1 MSSKLI
7 VKDNALINASYSLS
21 LAEQRLVLLA
31 IIEARKTNY
40 SKDYSERL
48 TVTASSYM
56 QQFNVERQS
65 AYQVLKQACE
75 RLFERR
81 FSYQEQRKKGVANIT
96 SRWVS
101 EVVYVDESAVVE
113 IVFTP
118 AVVPLITELERHFT
132 SYELEQVAG
141 LSSGY
146 AVRLYE
152 ILIAWRGVG
161 AVPKIE
167 LQQLRQQLGVEP
179 DEYQRM
185 HHFKARVL
193 DLAIKQVND
202 HTDIIAEYE
211 QHKTGRKITDI
222 SFKFKPK
229 NKAKAVKQ
237 VKLSPKQID
246 TYSSKLARLNSLG
259 SLSPS
264 GASYDEFAKIIAGEL
279 RTDEGVKK
287 YLPYL
292 LEVGF
297 NASH

>member
-161 AVPKIE
+161 AVPEME
-167 LQQLRQQLGVEP
+167 LQTLRERLGVEP
-179 DEYQRM
+179 NEYQRM

-193 DLAIKQVND
+193 DLAISQINE
-202 HTDIIAEYE
+202 HTDITARYE
-211 QHKTGRKITDI
+211 QHKTGRKITGM
-222 SFKFKPK
+222 SFTFNHKTKPI
-229 NKAKAVKQ
+229 KQ
-237 VKLSPKQID
+237 VKLTPKQIE
-246 TYSSKLARLNSLG
+246 TYSSKLARLSSLG
-259 SLSPS
+259 SKSPK
-264 GASYDEFAKIIAGEL
+264 GATYDDYAKQIADEL
-279 RTDEGVKK
+279 KTDDGVRK

-292 LEVGF
+292 IEAGF
-297 NASH
+297 KSNGY